1 MSKGILYL
9 VATPIGNLE
18 DMTFRAVKIL
28 REVDLIAAEDTRRT
42 RKLLT
47 HFEIH
52 KPLARYDEFSK
63 VQNGEKILSELLAG
77 KNVACVSDAGL
88 PAISDPGADLVKLA
102 IENEIQVCPV
112 PGANA
117 ALSALICSG
126 LDTTK
131 FFFAGFLPK
140 SLKSRKDFLQN
151 LSNREE
157 TLIFYESP
165 HRLKKTLAE
174 LKEILGDR
182 NISIARELTK
192 LHEEFLRGT
201 ISEVENM
208 LGEVKGE
215 LVLVVSGGGKEA
227 SNKVEVEENF
237 LDFCKN
243 LIAAGLDKKSAIRQT
258 TARFN
263 LSRREVYNAIIESE
277 KNNAKEK

>member
-1 MSKGILYL
+1 MGILYL

-28 REVDLIAAEDTRRT
+28 NEVDLIAAEDTRHT

-47 HFEIH
+47 HFELH
-52 KPLARYDEFSK
+52 TPLFRYDEFSK
-63 VQNGEKILSELLAG
+63 VQSGKKILQELLSG

-102 IENEIQVCPV
+102 IENGIKVCPI

-140 SLKSRKDFLQN
+140 SANNRKDFLQN
-151 LSNREE
+151 LSRREE

-165 HRLKKTLAE
+165 HRLLKTLAE
-174 LKEILGDR
+174 LKNILGDR

-192 LHEEFLRGT
+192 IHEEFLRGK
-201 ISEVENM
+201 ISEVEKNF
-208 LGEVKGE
+208 GEVKGE
-215 LVLVVSGGGKEA
+215 FVII
-227 SNKVEVEENF
+227 VEGFSEEKNFEIEIEENF
-237 LDFCKN
+237 LDFYKN
-243 LIAAGLDKKSAIRQT
+243 LIIAGIDKKAAIRQT
-258 TARFN
+258 AIKFH
-263 LSRREVYNAIIESE
+263 LSRREVYNAVIESE
-277 KNNAKEK
+277 KN